1 MTMSAVIMV
10 VIVVIVIVS
19 MLVMMIVCSIPGKTT
34 ITLSQLP

>member
-10 VIVVIVIVS
+10 VIVFVS
-19 MLVMMIVCSIPGKTT
+19 MLFMMIVCSIPGKTT